1 MKTLFL
7 SSLFIAFF
15 SGCAGVGIVDTSNQ
29 YQKLEN
35 ATVLFEKQ
43 ERPLAAKRLI
53 LEVMA
58 TCEEEKIRP
67 RVGFLPGSCKKV
79 TTTCEEAKA
88 SYCLAKAWETYGS
101 LLQSESAK
109 RWASKQGES
118 AFPADRYDQSALYF
132 GKAAT
137 VFDELDN
144 HGDAAN
150 AYLGQQRAFE
160 LAGRKLEA
168 CAAYLKTLDQYNL
181 NNKAFLSE
189 HPDAKPFVPRGY
201 SSYAD
206 WIEAQRKRVGCE

>member
-15 SGCAGVGIVDTSNQ
+15 SGCAGVGIVYTSNQ

-35 ATVLFEKQ
+35 ATVLFEQ
-43 ERPLAAKRLI
+43 QDRPLAAKRLI
-53 LEVMA
+53 LEVMT

-67 RVGFLPGSCKKV
+67 HADFLPGSCKKV

-88 SYCLAKAWETYGS
+88 NLCLAKAWETYGS
-101 LLQSESAK
+101 LLQSESAR
-109 RWASKQGES
+109 RWASLQGES
-118 AFPADRYDQSALYF
+118 AFPADRYDQSAQYY

-137 VFDELDN
+137 VFVELEN

-150 AYLGQQRAFE
+150 AYLGQERAFE
-160 LAGRKLEA
+160 LAGRKVEA

-181 NNKAFLSE
+181 NNKAFLSA
-189 HPDAKPFVPRGY
+189 HPDAKPFVPRGF

-206 WIEAQRKRVGCE
+206 WIAAQRKRVGCE